1 MLIPLVIWKCHRSL
15 DPYKNNGTWPTRKLK
30 EADKHDECWKFT
42 SGWQFWCFLHAFSA
56 NPLLV
61 VSAFGFNPS
70 PTKKDEHLKVRVKMS
85 FCEPV
90 GSLGIISPQSWHRK
104 SEEVSRSG
112 KLPPRGPALPYDLA
126 VITIKIARGSPAKP
140 KNDQAPGGSTPD
152 PCSAVLGQDSYGHVP
167 CHPAAGPLWIDLQL
181 PSHGIPYSHDIL
193 DAESNRI
200 QKCTRKVWEV
210 SWRNTYTYR
219 I

>member
-1 MLIPLVIWKCHRSL
+1 
-15 DPYKNNGTWPTRKLK
+15 
-30 EADKHDECWKFT
+30 
-42 SGWQFWCFLHAFSA
+42 
-56 NPLLV
+56 
-61 VSAFGFNPS
+61 
-70 PTKKDEHLKVRVKMS
+70 MS
-85 FCEPV
+85 FCVPV

-126 VITIKIARGSPAKP
+126 VITIKIALGSPAKP

-181 PSHGIPYSHDIL
+181 PNHGIPYSHDIL

-200 QKCTRKVWEV
+200 QNCTRKVWEV
-210 SWRNTYTYR
+210 ISKKYIY